1 MSSFQPIFHTNCSL
15 PEQPTHVISTPN
27 VRGTLDILWNALSA
41 LLLCTWS
48 IQHLNVPAQ
57 RIAATF
63 REKLS
68 NIRVSLFRKLFW
80 MAVTLVA
87 PELLVGAAL
96 SDRVSAHIFKNE
108 MKKWEDDGSEWTLTH
123 AFYANMGGFVLDFS
137 DEITPSQ
144 TVLLSAQLPEENHRL
159 SNGLLRAQANH
170 SSPNSQVNTSFS
182 HHHGKA
188 LSTRNTSESPHQ
200 DSSIDVQGDQ
210 INEVNLS

>member
-1 MSSFQPIFHTNCSL
+1 
-15 PEQPTHVISTPN
+15 
-27 VRGTLDILWNALSA
+27 
-41 LLLCTWS
+41 
-48 IQHLNVPAQ
+48 
-57 RIAATF
+57 
-63 REKLS
+63 
-68 NIRVSLFRKLFW
+68 